1 MNLFILLVMSSSV
14 PAPILLKWVQ
24 IKLNNCAPSL
34 EAAISLQLTQVIAG
48 SFLIN
53 LKTKPNHSKHS
64 TNFEI
69 NHHERGNLREVSAK
83 TQQITE

>member
-1 MNLFILLVMSSSV
+1 MSCSV
-14 PAPILLKWVQ
+14 PAPILLILQ
-24 IKLNNCAPSL
+24 IKLNNCTPSL
-34 EAAISLQLTQVIAG
+34 EAAISLRLTQVIAG